1 MIHYFILAC
10 TAKGGYLNP
19 GFNDTYSEPYR
30 VTRLKKKGYTNEQVT
45 LSFSRAMLDA
55 LHTVVTHEK
64 GMPVAMVGYFEGKT
78 DPEIFDLASFHN
90 ELGAGS
96 NKVVREFIGLT
107 KDETKRVVI
116 FINNRVTKNL
126 K

>member
-1 MIHYFILAC
+1 M
-10 TAKGGYLNP
+10 
-19 GFNDTYSEPYR
+19 
-30 VTRLKKKGYTNEQVT
+30 
-45 LSFSRAMLDA
+45 DA

-107 KDETKRVVI
+107 KDEKKRVVT
-116 FINNRVTKNL
+116 FINNRIGKNL